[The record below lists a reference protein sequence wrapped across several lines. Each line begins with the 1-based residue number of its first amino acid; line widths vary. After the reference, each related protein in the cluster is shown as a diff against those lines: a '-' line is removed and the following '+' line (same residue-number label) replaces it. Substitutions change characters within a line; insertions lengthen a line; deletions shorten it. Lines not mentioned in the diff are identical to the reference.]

1 MRGGGG
7 GGFFALYAAAA
18 WLWFGGN
25 LVYVA
30 GMFGALHPGALLLL
44 ALLISGG
51 LIAIGVSAAGARRR
65 IAAAMQ
71 DSPLLS
77 GALAAISLASLYLG
91 LSPPTARDAL
101 IHHLALPR
109 IFLEAGRVVDVPYAL
124 HAAYPQTVDML
135 YLLPVGLGAD
145 WAAAWIHLCFGLL
158 AAAVLATRARAWA
171 GNTAAILSAILFL
184 SLPVVLRLGSV
195 AYVDLALCL
204 YTFLALECFLRWREN
219 GNKGHWLTLSA
230 LAVGFA
236 LSTKYQGFMTAAL
249 IGGLVVLVAL
259 RREGLA
265 RATRHALLFGLI
277 AILPA
282 APWLVRNAQLH
293 GNPVYPLFSQTFGA
307 TPEQAAESTSPLRL
321 RRIAYGESNLA
332 IAALPIRIF
341 ISGRE
346 DDPRRFDGRLNP
358 FLPLLAAG
366 VLLIR
371 KRGEH
376 ISGAGLVT
384 LFAVCGTLLALGVQV
399 ARVRYVLPFV
409 GVLCPLAAAAVTAN
423 RGRMLMGGMFAA
435 AMLWNGLF
443 LERAVRAADLLP
455 YLSGRESREAYL
467 ARRLA
472 AYPLYALANER
483 VPAEGRVQLI
493 FMGDRGYYLEVPYTY
508 EPYFSGVGLAEAL
521 RRGPNAAATYFD
533 DREVTHL
540 LMNEALLR
548 RYLTARLGS
557 AGVSRFEAFASAWT
571 TKLNRR
577 GAYALYEIHK
587 SKRDQSLG
595 RMREVKIPSPGADES
610 RMGR

>member
-1 MRGGGG
+1 MRGAG
-7 GGFFALYAAAA
+7 GGFAAIYAAAA
-18 WLWFGGN
+18 WLWLGGN
-25 LVYVA
+25 LVYAA
-30 GMFGALHPGALLLL
+30 GVFGWLHPAALVFL
-44 ALLISGG
+44 AILIAGG
-51 LIAIGVSAAGARRR
+51 LVAIGVLAVSARRAF
-65 IAAAMQ
+65 AAAVS
-71 DSPLLS
+71 DNLLLS
-77 GALAAISLASLYLG
+77 CVLAATVLAAVYLG

-124 HAAYPQTVDML
+124 HAAYPQMVDML

-145 WAAAWIHLCFGLL
+145 WAAAWIHLGFGLL
-158 AAAVLATRARAWA
+158 AAAVLAARARVWA
-171 GNTAAILSAILFL
+171 GNTAGIVAAILFL
-184 SLPVVLRLGSV
+184 GLPVVLRLGSV

-236 LSTKYQGFMTAAL
+236 ISTKYQGFMSAAV
-249 IGGLVVLVAL
+249 IGALVVLVAL
-259 RREGLA
+259 RRDGLA

-282 APWLVRNAQLH
+282 APWLIRNVQLH
-293 GNPVYPLFSQTFGA
+293 GNPVYPLFSQTLGA
-307 TPEQAAESTSPLRL
+307 TPEQAAESTHPLRL
-321 RRIAYGESNLA
+321 RRIAYGESILA

-358 FLPLLAAG
+358 FLPFLAAG
-366 VLLIR
+366 VLLLR
-371 KRGEH
+371 KRGERV
-376 ISGAGLVT
+376 SGGGLVT
-384 LFAVCGTLLALGVQV
+384 LFAVCGVLLALGTQV

-409 GVLCPLAAAAVTAN
+409 GVLCPLAAAAVTVN

-443 LERAVRAADLLP
+443 LAGAVREADLLP
-455 YLSGRESREAYL
+455 YLAGRESREAYL
-467 ARRLA
+467 SRRLA

-483 VPAEGRVQLI
+483 VPAEGRVQLL
-493 FMGDRGYYLEVPYTY
+493 FMGDRGYYLDVPYTY

-521 RRGPNAAATYFD
+521 RNGPNGAATYFD
-533 DREVTHL
+533 DRDVTHL
-540 LMNEALLR
+540 LANEALLR
-548 RYLTARLGS
+548 RYLRGRLGS
-557 AGVSRFEAFASAWT
+557 AGVSRFEAFANAWT
-571 TKLNRR
+571 TKLDRR

-587 SKRDQSLG
+587 SKRDQGLG
-595 RMREVKIPSPGADES
+595 SGMRVKFPSQDADKS
-610 RMGR
+610 RMVR